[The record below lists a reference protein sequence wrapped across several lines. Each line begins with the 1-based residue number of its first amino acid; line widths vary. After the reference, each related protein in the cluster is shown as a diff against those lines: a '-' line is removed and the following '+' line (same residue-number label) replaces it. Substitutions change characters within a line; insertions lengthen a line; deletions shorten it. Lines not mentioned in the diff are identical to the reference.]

1 MDPSI
6 NYYYHVYK
14 DISISQ
20 RKMATNIDTNRSKI
34 VYSLNEYK
42 TISIEKYMFDKNWQE
57 EHAQINSNDLSP
69 CKAF

>member
-1 MDPSI
+1 
-6 NYYYHVYK
+6 
-14 DISISQ
+14 
-20 RKMATNIDTNRSKI
+20 MATNIDTNRSKI